1 MIDVH
6 CHFDMFPNPLSIVKE
21 IEDRKIVVIG
31 MTNLPSHF
39 EMGHPHIGRC
49 KYARLALGLHP
60 LMAEE
65 HLQERTRFA
74 RLIDRTS
81 YVGEVGLDFSMEGIE
96 TKSIQID
103 SFRFVLECVQIRKKI
118 LSIHSRKAERE
129 VLHLLSEYKI
139 VNAIFH
145 WYSGSLEILD
155 DIIRAGYYFSVNPS
169 MIANPKGKRII
180 EKIPVDR
187 ILTESD
193 APYAM
198 HRNKATVPSDV
209 RYVIDFLSHIHKLDV
224 RSMENQIRKNFD
236 VLLQRIK

>member
-6 CHFDMFPNPLSIVKE
+6 CHFDMFPNPLSVVKE
-21 IEDRKIVVIG
+21 IEDKKIVVIG

-39 EMGHPHIGRC
+39 EMGYPHIIRC
-49 KYARLALGLHP
+49 RYARLALGLHP
-60 LMAEE
+60 LMAEK
-65 HLQERTRFA
+65 HLQERNRFS

-81 YVGEVGLDFSMEGIE
+81 YVGEVGLDFSTEGVA

-103 SFRFVLECVQIRKKI
+103 SFRFVLECVQDKRKI

-129 VLHLLSEYKI
+129 VLCLLSEYKI
-139 VNAIFH
+139 ANAIFH

-155 DIIRAGYYFSVNPS
+155 DIIQSGYYFSVNPS
-169 MIANPKGKRII
+169 MIANPKGQRII
-180 EKIPVDR
+180 EKIPIDR

-193 APYAM
+193 APYAV
-198 HRNKATVPSDV
+198 HRNNTTVPGDV
-209 RYVIDFLSHIHKLDV
+209 KYVIDFLSRIHKLDLG
-224 RSMENQIRKNFD
+224 SMEYQIKRNFD